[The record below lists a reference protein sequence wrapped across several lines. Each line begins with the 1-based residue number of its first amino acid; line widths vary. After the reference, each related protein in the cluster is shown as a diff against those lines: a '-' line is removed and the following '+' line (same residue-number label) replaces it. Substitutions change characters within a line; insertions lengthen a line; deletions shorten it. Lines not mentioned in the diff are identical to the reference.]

1 LRALCHTLRLFAS
14 FVHLKHTSGAHFA
27 HTMTLL
33 HDFETVQA
41 GLFTEADLLGP
52 EASPDD
58 ASSQTNTHDH
68 AVVTAPI
75 LTGDAL
81 DLLSTAT
88 FPQRA
93 LYGRVVSQHGNG
105 VPARPENSRLFINT
119 NAPFSALV
127 CGVQVSEE

>member
-1 LRALCHTLRLFAS
+1 MPELDNLTTA
-14 FVHLKHTSGAHFA
+14 
-27 HTMTLL
+27 
-33 HDFETVQA
+33 QA

-52 EASPDD
+52 EAFPDD
-58 ASSQTNTHDH
+58 ASSQTNSHDH

-81 DLLSTAT
+81 DILGMAM

-93 LYGRVVSQHGNG
+93 LYGRVVSQYGNG
-105 VPARPENSRLFINT
+105 VPTRPDNSRLFINT

-127 CGVQVSEE
+127 CGVQVREKGSLWDMLLSWYRALEKVIVPRYCWKVS

>member
-1 LRALCHTLRLFAS
+1 
-14 FVHLKHTSGAHFA
+14 
-27 HTMTLL
+27 MTLL
-33 HDFETVQA
+33 ETAQA

-58 ASSQTNTHDH
+58 ASSQTKTHDH

-81 DLLSTAT
+81 DVLDSAT

-93 LYGRVVSQHGNG
+93 LYGRVISQHGNG
-105 VPARPENSRLFINT
+105 VPLRPENSRLFINT

-127 CGVQVSEE
+127 CGVQVSRKLDLLAVSSKCPFVGIWEES

>member
-1 LRALCHTLRLFAS
+1 MSKLD
-14 FVHLKHTSGAHFA
+14 HLTTA
-27 HTMTLL
+27 
-33 HDFETVQA
+33 QA

-52 EASPDD
+52 EPSPDD
-58 ASSQTNTHDH
+58 ASSQTNSHDH

-81 DLLSTAT
+81 DILGMAM

-105 VPARPENSRLFINT
+105 VPTRPENSRLFINT

-127 CGVQVSEE
+127 CGVQVRECRSLWDMTSSSFRALEKAIVRRSCWKVS